1 MAIYMVAMVS
11 SDCDGCS
18 LLSGD
23 DAIAQI
29 DHVCREASVRR
40 SHLVILLVSDTKN
53 IIKIHL
59 HRARMGTRGLGP
71 MCGGSLHT

>member
-1 MAIYMVAMVS
+1 MMAIYMVAMVS

-40 SHLVILLVSDTKN
+40 SHLVILLLSDTKN
-53 IIKIHL
+53 III
-59 HRARMGTRGLGP
+59 
-71 MCGGSLHT
+71 